1 MSSDRHAHWDA
12 AYVLGALSA
21 AERQEYEDHLTSC
34 PSCRDAVAELG
45 RYAGAAR
52 PGADGRG
59 ARHGRASRG
68 SWWLRSHRH
77 RSCPCCRR
85 STGAGGSTCSS
96 QPSRGCAGRRRAGR
110 VRAVRGS
117 GGDGRSACGDVHCRA
132 CARGL
137 LARVGVVD
145 DRGARRRSAGGGDAA
160 ARGVPVRAQDAR
172 RLRSGGAWAEYAI
185 WVVDREG
192 RAVLQKAWSAKPDRV
207 MRPTAASPLAPDDI
221 AAVEIRRVDTG
232 ETVPRRPRVT
242 PAAHRRD
249 PVRRCRRCGV
259 TVSSA
264 SRGCGAVGSAS
275 RSQ

>member
-34 PSCRDAVAELG
+34 PSCRDAVAEWPVCRGCSPGCRRARCSPWGSSRGLVAAAAIAHARAAAG
-45 RYAGAAR
+45 APALGAAR
-52 PGADGRG
+52 
-59 ARHGRASRG
+59 ARPSR
-68 SWWLRSHRH
+68 R
-77 RSCPCCRR
+77 
-85 STGAGGSTCSS
+85 
-96 QPSRGCAGRRRAGR
+96 RGCAGRRRAGR

-172 RLRSGGAWAEYAI
+172 RLRSGGCRAEYAI

-232 ETVPRRPRVT
+232 ETVLR
-242 PAAHRRD
+242 A
-249 PVRRCRRCGV
+249 GL
-259 TVSSA
+259 
-264 SRGCGAVGSAS
+264 G
-275 RSQ
+275 

>member
-34 PSCRDAVAELG
+34 PSCRDAVAELAG
-45 RYAGAAR
+45 MPGLLARVPTGEVLAMGELEGLVAAATAIAHARAAAGAPALGAAR
-52 PGADGRG
+52 
-59 ARHGRASRG
+59 ARPSR
-68 SWWLRSHRH
+68 R
-77 RSCPCCRR
+77 
-85 STGAGGSTCSS
+85 
-96 QPSRGCAGRRRAGR
+96 RGCAGRRRAGR

-145 DRGARRRSAGGGDAA
+145 DRGARRRSAGGGDA
-160 ARGVPVRAQDAR
+160 
-172 RLRSGGAWAEYAI
+172 LRVECQYALKMPDGSVAEGAWAEYAI

-232 ETVPRRPRVT
+232 ETVLR
-242 PAAHRRD
+242 A
-249 PVRRCRRCGV
+249 GL
-259 TVSSA
+259 
-264 SRGCGAVGSAS
+264 G
-275 RSQ
+275 